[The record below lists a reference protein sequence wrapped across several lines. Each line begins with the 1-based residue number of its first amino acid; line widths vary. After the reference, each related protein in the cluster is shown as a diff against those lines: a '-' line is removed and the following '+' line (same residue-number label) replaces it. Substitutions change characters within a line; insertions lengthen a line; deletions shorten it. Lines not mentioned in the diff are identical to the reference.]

1 MSAPQV
7 LFHYDGGAYS
17 IALRPDLA
25 PVTVGRL
32 LGSLPATVDLH
43 CAKIAGQHIF
53 WHAPFVCEYE
63 VATDILTLPPGT
75 FLYWPERQFLELLY
89 GTLQAEKARVTVLGA
104 LTGDIDWL
112 IDLGRKLVRDHGQ
125 TVMLARLS
133 AGEGTQSLAR
143 PEPACA
149 DSRLAWLRAAREAVW
164 REEPTELRTLLARDG
179 VMLPYGPLA
188 MAEGEFRRLQELLWR
203 LRGQDDAGPLV
214 SFLLQAFIER
224 IDGFC
229 GLHDSGRVLLQ
240 ARDLLQIP
248 YVPVPEVVNEL
259 VLYCGRMAAWL
270 DLHIPWNALNE
281 DVRAALVRRGLRS
294 GS

>member
-1 MSAPQV
+1 MSAPHV
-7 LFHYDGGAYS
+7 LFHYEGREHP

-32 LGSLPATVDLH
+32 VGSLPAAVDLH

-53 WHAPFVCEYE
+53 WHAPFVCDYE
-63 VATDILTLPPGT
+63 GATDILTLPPGT

-89 GTLQAEKARVTVLGA
+89 GPLQAEKARVTVLGA
-104 LTGDIDWL
+104 LAGDIDWL
-112 IDLGRKLVRDHGQ
+112 VELGRKLVRDHGQ
-125 TVMLARLS
+125 IVMLARLS
-133 AGEGTQSLAR
+133 AGEGAQALAFA
-143 PEPACA
+143 EPDCA
-149 DSRLAWLRAAREAVW
+149 DARLAGLRAAREAVW
-164 REEPTELRTLLARDG
+164 REEPGELRALLAREG

-203 LRGQDDAGPLV
+203 LRGQADAAPLAR
-214 SFLLQAFIER
+214 FLLQAFIER

-229 GLHDSGRVLLQ
+229 GLHDSGRVLAQAKALLQ
-240 ARDLLQIP
+240 APDA
-248 YVPVPEVVNEL
+248 PVPDVVNEL

-281 DVRAALVRRGLRS
+281 QVLDALGRRGLRS
-294 GS
+294 GG